1 MTSRVSCPGVGRG
14 KKSTTDTKRVE
25 PARGRSGLHRA
36 PPEHPEENAVRT
48 IRTAQGETVR
58 SVAERFRQSV
68 RTVEVANALP
78 RQAVLKTGA
87 WLMIPAGH
95 RTMDREA
102 LMEVHRRDLLDRLAM
117 IQFVAGD
124 SNRAVERTGAR
135 ATAVVALEVG
145 LKCYSRLFPES
156 LDEDTRA
163 RISRDARA
171 LLRPGPIS
179 EVLVDRIYAEL
190 SQLPR
195 SGDVVALG
203 RWVDAQLEAK
213 TAKLLDAWSYP
224 PAFEKMKRDAAVNR
238 EFIGLYL
245 VAAGADDFYVA
256 VIESPPQRSG
266 ISARVAYDAAGTL
279 LATGDRRYV
288 REQRAWEPAFSWRSP
303 R

>member
-1 MTSRVSCPGVGRG
+1 MQ
-14 KKSTTDTKRVE
+14 DI
-25 PARGRSGLHRA
+25 ARHHSSRA
-36 PPEHPEENAVRT
+36 PVGQPFAMQDLST
-48 IRTAQGETVR
+48 
-58 SVAERFRQSV
+58 SVSLEVILKTGFGLTDQARVERFRQSV
-68 RTVEVANALP
+68 RTLEVANALP

-95 RTMDREA
+95 RTMSRAA

-124 SNRAVERTGAR
+124 PSGRTVERTGAR

-179 EVLVDRIYAEL
+179 EVLVDRIFAEL
-190 SQLPR
+190 SQLPVA
-195 SGDVVALG
+195 GDVAALG

-224 PAFEKMKRDAAVNR
+224 PAFEKMKRDAAVNP
-238 EFIGLYL
+238 EFIGLYQ
-245 VAAGADDFYVA
+245 VPSGADDFYVA

-266 ISARVAYDAAGTL
+266 VSARVAYDAAGTL
-279 LATGDRRYV
+279 LATADRRYV
-288 REQRAWEPAFSWRSP
+288 RELRAWEPAYTWRSP